1 MSSTDSWG
9 ADDLMLNSHVML
21 YHTRAVA
28 VTYLH
33 LIALSRSDY
42 ETLGEQYP
50 MECALMRRRIIRD
63 TFVADIMLAAHKVR
77 LQRWETGQ
85 HQPSTPATTG
95 GGAGGG
101 NGPADA
107 GSASGTDG
115 GGGPAAPVPT
125 HTSSSS
131 GLGWQSDGGDSCAS
145 IIADAAALAGTDHQL
160 TPTELLHALK
170 VLTARAAD
178 LAETGGGYAEP
189 SQLSLRAPAGLV
201 IMPNGDSAAHTSDVR
216 LYLGAAPEEED
227 EEDEEDEDVPISS
240 LSPRRSPSPDR
251 RWQAP

>member
-1 MSSTDSWG
+1 M
-9 ADDLMLNSHVML
+9 ML
-21 YHTRAVA
+21 YRTRAVA

-33 LIALSRSDY
+33 LMALSRRDY

-63 TFVADIMLAAHKVR
+63 TFVADIMLAAHKIR

-85 HQPSTPATTG
+85 QQPSTPATTG

-107 GSASGTDG
+107 GGASGTDG
-115 GGGPAAPVPT
+115 GGGPAAPVPA

-227 EEDEEDEDVPISS
+227 DDDEEDEEDEDVPISS

>member
-33 LIALSRSDY
+33 LIELSRSDY

-85 HQPSTPATTG
+85 QQPSTPATG
-95 GGAGGG
+95 GGGGGG

-107 GSASGTDG
+107 GGASGAAG

-125 HTSSSS
+125 H
-131 GLGWQSDGGDSCAS
+131 
-145 IIADAAALAGTDHQL
+145 
-160 TPTELLHALK
+160 
-170 VLTARAAD
+170 
-178 LAETGGGYAEP
+178 AEP

-201 IMPNGDSAAHTSDVR
+201 IMSNGDSAAHTSDVK
-216 LYLGAAPEEED
+216 LYLGAALEEED

-240 LSPRRSPSPDR
+240 LSPRRSPSPDQ